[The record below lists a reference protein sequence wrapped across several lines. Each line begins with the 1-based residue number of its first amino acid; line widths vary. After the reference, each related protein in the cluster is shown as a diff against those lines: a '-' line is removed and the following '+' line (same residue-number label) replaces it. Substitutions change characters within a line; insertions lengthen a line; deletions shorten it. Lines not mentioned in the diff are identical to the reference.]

1 MSNKSVVKMVQQHKV
16 VQDNRLRSPVQPHS
30 NYCETHSHH
39 YYLWNTHTTYRSLT
53 SLLSYRKNDPMVVL
67 HTKPQGAP
75 QRNNTHQ
82 TLELTFDASCI
93 LDPNTLYGFTIVLI
107 WVFDIP
113 VGPMNV
119 TSSMKPLYTLLNPQT
134 PMIIRAM
141 LFEHIFID
149 KKIQHLKSKQTEM
162 VCYWITF

>member
-82 TLELTFDASCI
+82 TLELTFDASSI

-107 WVFDIP
+107 WVWHPCGSNECNFIDETF
-113 VGPMNV
+113 VHV
-119 TSSMKPLYTLLNPQT
+119 TEPQT

-149 KKIQHLKSKQTEM
+149 KKYNTLKANKLKWC
-162 VCYWITF
+162 VLLNYL